1 MVLIYDEYGRQSRA
15 AQRLYRQRFPGRPHF
30 SRQVIEKTMKR
41 YRETGSV
48 THKSR
53 ISRPRKVRQR
63 VQTEDVLAYTLAH
76 SQSSTRE
83 ISEHCGLTKRR
94 IWTILNEVGAHPVQP
109 LMPEDAQKCYDSCNF
124 IMNRL
129 RIQPTFHAD
138 IIWTDEASFSRNT
151 MQNKQNIH
159 SWALE
164 NLRCVVEVQQQVRWS
179 ISR

>member
-1 MVLIYDEYGRQSRA
+1 MILKFSTNEYCEMVLIYDEYGRQSRA

-83 ISEHCGLTKRR
+83 ISEHCGLTKSC
-94 IWTILNEVGAHPVQP
+94 IWAILNEVGAHPYQPTPVQA
-109 LMPEDAQKCYDSCNF
+109 LMPGDAQRHYDFYNF
-124 IMNRL
+124 IMNC
-129 RIQPTFHAD
+129 F
-138 IIWTDEASFSRNT
+138 
-151 MQNKQNIH
+151 
-159 SWALE
+159 
-164 NLRCVVEVQQQVRWS
+164 
-179 ISR
+179 